1 MFNKFLTINE
11 GLTDCYSGTEY
22 DQMICS
28 LQEIWNKLE
37 KQNRSNFDSGYSFYE
52 WFHYYKSNI
61 VKRSMLMGVRENCGI
76 INGKE
81 FTTNGAENADS
92 QITVWCNEK

>member
-1 MFNKFLTINE
+1 
-11 GLTDCYSGTEY
+11 
-22 DQMICS
+22 
-28 LQEIWNKLE
+28 
-37 KQNRSNFDSGYSFYE
+37 
-52 WFHYYKSNI
+52 
-61 VKRSMLMGVRENCGI
+61 MGVRENCGI